1 MTKIKKSLNLLLI
14 VGIFFSCSVY
24 SGSAAASSKKDILNS
39 FQEILPAD
47 ESFKFSVLQIEDRII
62 LSWELKENCFLYND
76 KFKIKTLTEDNLEI
90 HTLEIPVLISDEY
103 FGEVE
108 VFYEKI
114 TKSFV
119 FNPQIKKIIVNYQGC
134 NSNGFCYP
142 LITKELILGKGEVLI
157 NNGT

>member
-1 MTKIKKSLNLLLI
+1 MLKHPN
-14 VGIFFSCSVY
+14 
-24 SGSAAASSKKDILNS
+24 
-39 FQEILPAD
+39 EILPVD
-47 ESFKFSVLQIEDRII
+47 ESFKFSAFQEEGRII
-62 LSWELKENCFLYND
+62 LIWELKENCFLYND

-90 HTLEIPVLISDEY
+90 HTLEVPVLISDEY